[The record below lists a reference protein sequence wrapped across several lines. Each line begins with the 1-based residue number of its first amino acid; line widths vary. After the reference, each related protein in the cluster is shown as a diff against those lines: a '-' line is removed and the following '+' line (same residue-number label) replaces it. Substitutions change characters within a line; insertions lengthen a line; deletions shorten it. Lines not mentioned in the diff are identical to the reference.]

1 MEPARPVQSLALR
14 VDDAA
19 DGSLALRDAD
29 RGALV
34 ATVRPGEDN
43 FIRATL
49 RGFAQGRLR
58 AGLSREVPFR
68 LTRFDDGSLRL
79 DDSLTGRSVDFGAF
93 GPSNYAAF
101 ARLMPAESMP
111 SEPMPAQD
119 VCRTAL
125 PADGIPGSCGTA
137 PTNAEPSRNS
147 AKGAMGAAP

>member
-1 MEPARPVQSLALR
+1 MF
-14 VDDAA
+14 
-19 DGSLALRDAD
+19 
-29 RGALV
+29 GAGGV
-34 ATVRPGEDN
+34 VTG
-43 FIRATL
+43 I
-49 RGFAQGRLR
+49 GRLR